1 MLIVI
6 TGGASSGI
14 GKGCVA
20 SAVGFCLSQKFK
32 VSYQKFEPCLQFDI
46 SNSSNDI
53 FGEIVQTT
61 NGKFVDSDVSRFMF
75 WCPDADF
82 SELPDA
88 SLGHILEKSLQRV
101 KADSYPVHRIVETA
115 SETVFDIVGSQ
126 DTDSMKII
134 EIGGTAG
141 EDEHHLLMQ
150 MLFKRFPSKQLL
162 HIHVTT
168 VLQKLDGFYTTKP
181 AQNSLDKLIQK
192 PDLIVV
198 RVPYADFEIQSL
210 ESHAISNTAIVSFPP
225 SNNPVFDLLP
235 LIFDFLR
242 GENLVEKQPKKPQL
256 YHIPQKEMKV
266 YHDGGGIDS
275 YSSLDTRIRTWS
287 QGRLRP
293 VWIDIRDEKKPRVT
307 NAIIA
312 NEKSH
317 EMPFTTVDCFDIC
330 KSSIE
335 HASHP
340 RDPLLRPDW
349 KGSLFEPCGEL
360 FEFISEKMDLTS
372 DISHSEVKKGYRG
385 EDFVEMYVKKSKGGE
400 LRDHALIDEIILSCL
415 PCPSEIPKMKVLDV
429 GSGYGRFSKILLERG
444 VKEISCVEPSQDM
457 IDYMDEEIK
466 DKINLI
472 NQPLET
478 GLIGDDWD
486 LILFNLSL
494 DHVVDVEDA
503 LKDASS
509 RITQGGRII
518 VTVEH
523 PIRTSVTDGVRWT
536 NDDGKKSGRI
546 HDYLTSGSREFS
558 WFGSFKVEVQHR
570 PIQEWF
576 GAIKNS
582 GLNIEH
588 LEELT
593 TEESHGVPR
602 FLFLLLEKNLP
613 RRKIITIDG
622 TSCSGKSTL
631 ATVLSQ
637 HLGWLC
643 LDSSTFSDDLELEQ
657 MISENENNGLVIT
670 GRSMGRWVKNPLQ
683 RIWLDCDIA
692 IRAERTNAS
701 PYEIELRDERDKQ
714 NQRLIEPDICSLILD
729 SSKATP
735 EDLANQILNR
745 IS

>member
-1 MLIVI
+1 MMIVI

-61 NGKFVDSDVSRFMF
+61 NGKFVDSDVARFMF

-82 SELPDA
+82 GEMPDA

-101 KADSYPVHRIVETA
+101 KRDTHPVHRIVETA
-115 SETVFDIVGSQ
+115 SETIFDIVGSQ
-126 DTDSMKII
+126 DTKSVKII

-141 EDEHHLLMQ
+141 EDEHHLLLQ
-150 MLFKRFPSKQLL
+150 MLFKRFPSKQIL

-168 VLQKLDGFYTTKP
+168 VLQKLDGSYTTKP
-181 AQNSLDKLIQK
+181 AQISLDELIQK
-192 PDLIVV
+192 PELILV
-198 RVPYADFEIQSL
+198 RVPYADFDLRSL
-210 ESHAISNTAIVSFPP
+210 ESHARYDTAIVSVPP
-225 SNNPVFDLLP
+225 SNNPVVDLLP
-235 LIFDFLR
+235 SIFDFLH
-242 GENLVEKQPKKPQL
+242 GEKLVEEHPKKPQF
-256 YHIPQKEMKV
+256 YFMPQKEMKV

-275 YSSLDTRIRTWS
+275 YSSLETRIRAWS

-293 VWIDIRDEKKPRVT
+293 VWIDIRDEKKPSVM

-312 NEKSH
+312 NEKSY
-317 EMPFTTVDCFDIC
+317 EVPFATVNCLDIC

-335 HASHP
+335 RVYHP
-340 RDPLLRPDW
+340 RDPLLRSDW

-360 FEFISEKMDLTS
+360 FEFISEIVHFTS

-385 EDFVEMYVKKSKGGE
+385 SEFVDMYVKKSKGGD
-400 LRDHALIDEIILSCL
+400 LRDHALIDKIILSCL
-415 PCPSEIPKMKVLDV
+415 PCPSEFAKMKVLDV
-429 GSGYGRFSKILLERG
+429 GSGYGRFSKILFERG
-444 VKEISCVEPSQDM
+444 VQDISCIEPSQDM
-457 IDYMDEEIK
+457 IDHMDEGLK
-466 DKINLI
+466 NKINLI
-472 NQPLET
+472 NQPLEK

-494 DHVVDVEDA
+494 DHVVDVQDA

-509 RITQGGRII
+509 RISQGGRII
-518 VTVEH
+518 VTIEH

-546 HDYLTSGSREFS
+546 HDYLTSGAREFS
-558 WFGSFKVEVQHR
+558 WFGSFKVKVQHR

-576 GAIKNS
+576 EAINNS
-582 GLNIEH
+582 GLNIQH

-593 TEESHGVPR
+593 TADSHGVPR

-613 RRKIITIDG
+613 RRNIITIDG

-631 ATVLSQ
+631 AKVLSQ
-637 HLGWLC
+637 RLDWLC
-643 LDSSTFSDDLELEQ
+643 LDSSTFADDLELEQ
-657 MISENENNGLVIT
+657 MILENEHKGIVIT
-670 GRSMGRWVKNPLQ
+670 GRSTGRWIKNPLQ

-692 IRAERTNAS
+692 IRAERTNTS
-701 PYEIELRDERDKQ
+701 PDDIELRDKRDKE
-714 NQRLIEPDICSLILD
+714 NQRLIDPDICSIILN
-729 SSKATP
+729 SSMTTP
-735 EDLANQILNR
+735 ENLAKEILSR